1 MSELAW
7 ADYRD
12 YKNAVDNAIGSTVE
26 NFVLIGYLLRSA
38 KETPELLTG
47 SGYEDY
53 KHFASAEYGL
63 EESQVSRFIAINE
76 RYGDGA
82 DLLPQYKGYG
92 QSKLS
97 EMLSLP
103 VAVAEELPQTIT
115 RAEIREL
122 KSEIKEELKTT
133 DIEVAMERM
142 QNQDIDIW
150 EAFFTDWIKKNPNEF
165 VKMSDD
171 GPEALL
177 EKCSLTARVPGEG
190 KLLLTENEEMMTLT
204 SLRSGEKWKC
214 TLDEARTTIFKIA
227 RGEEIPFPFSESNWE
242 TITGEIFPQNAP
254 AQKTEEKTEKPK
266 ATVQKPTESA
276 QKTAESVPEPKETV
290 SEEPKTEEISPEP
303 EEKGEEEVNT
313 SAVEKVEGTVEEY
326 EPPKLGEAELAQ
338 MASDLEN
345 KAEIIRECI
354 NGEMW
359 QRAYSMAKDL
369 TRGLERIVES
379 V

>member
-38 KETPELLTG
+38 RETPELLTG

-190 KLLLTENEEMMTLT
+190 KLLLTENEETMTLT

-214 TLDEARTTIFKIA
+214 TLDEARAVIFKIA
-227 RGEEIPFPFSESNWE
+227 RGEELPFPFSEANWE
-242 TITGEIFPQNAP
+242 AITGEIFPKIAP

-266 ATVQKPTESA
+266 ATVQKPTESV

-290 SEEPKTEEISPEP
+290 SEAPKLEEISQEP

-326 EPPKLGEAELAQ
+326 EPQRPSDEQIADLGN
-338 MASDLEN
+338 M
-345 KAEIIRECI
+345 AEIIRECI
-354 NGEMW
+354 HGEMW
-359 QRAYSMAKDL
+359 QKAYDTAKDL
-369 TRGLERIVES
+369 TMRLERIVES